1 MTQQARQNYLY
12 YAPQCPNC
20 TRFISALDSTPARQ
34 SVTKVDVYSLPL
46 QHRNQI
52 TAVPTLVLSNG
63 AALVGAQ
70 VFSWL
75 KEFEQDLEPASYCGG
90 RGLPFSSIDDNQ
102 GLMTF
107 STSYSDFMQ
116 AP

>member
-1 MTQQARQNYLY
+1 MHYLY
-12 YAPQCPNC
+12 YAPQCTNC
-20 TRFISALDSTPARQ
+20 TRFINALDNTAAKS

-63 AALVGAQ
+63 AVLVGAQ

-75 KEFEQDLEPASYCGG
+75 KEFEQLVEPASYCGG
-90 RGLPFSSIDDNQ
+90 RGLPYSSVDDDL
-102 GLMTF
+102 GLMHF
-107 STSYSDFMQ
+107 STPYSDFK
-116 AP
+116 

>member
-1 MTQQARQNYLY
+1 MHYLY

-20 TRFISALDSTPARQ
+20 TRFISALDNTPAARL
-34 SVTKVDVYSLPL
+34 VTKVDVYSLPL

-63 AALVGAQ
+63 VALVGAQ

-75 KEFEQDLEPASYCGG
+75 KEYEQNVEPASYCGG
-90 RGLPFSSIDDNQ
+90 SGLPFSNVDDAQ
-102 GLMTF
+102 GLLEF
-107 STSYSDFMQ
+107 STPYSSF
-116 AP
+116 A